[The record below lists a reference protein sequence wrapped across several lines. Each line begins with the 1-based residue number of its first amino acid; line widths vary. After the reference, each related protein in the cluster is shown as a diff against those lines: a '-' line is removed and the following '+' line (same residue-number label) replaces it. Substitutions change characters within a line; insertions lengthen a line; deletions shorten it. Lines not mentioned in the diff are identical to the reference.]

1 MVTTEHTS
9 VRDRPLGTGMTAAA
23 LAPRW
28 WMMAARGA
36 LVLAFGGVISLWPN
50 PTLSFVVAL
59 FALYAMVDGAWAIV
73 GAASVSERGRRLD
86 PWPVALEGAV
96 SVAIGAVALWYPSV
110 PHVFV
115 QVVAMWG
122 VITGALEML
131 TASALPRER
140 AAHWLMG
147 TSGICSISLAILIML
162 IPLAD
167 ATHVVYLI
175 ASYGIVFGVLTMSAA
190 VQFRDV
196 MTRAPQRP
204 PASP

>member
-9 VRDRPLGTGMTAAA
+9 VRDRCLGTAMTAAA

-36 LVLAFGGVISLWPN
+36 LALAFGGVISLWPN
-50 PTLSFVVAL
+50 PTLPFVVVL
-59 FALYAMVDGAWAIV
+59 FGLYAIVDGAWAIV
-73 GAASVSERGRRLD
+73 GAVSVSERGRRLD
-86 PWPVALEGAV
+86 PWPVALEGGI
-96 SVAIGAVALWYPSV
+96 SVVIGAVALWWPSV
-110 PHVFV
+110 PHELV
-115 QVVAMWG
+115 QIVAMWG
-122 VITGALEML
+122 VITGALELL

-147 TSGICSISLAILIML
+147 TSGICSIVLAILILL

-175 ASYGIVFGVLTMSAA
+175 AAYGIVFGVLTMSAA
-190 VQFRDV
+190 AHFRDL
-196 MTRAPQRP
+196 MIRAPRP
-204 PASP
+204 QASR